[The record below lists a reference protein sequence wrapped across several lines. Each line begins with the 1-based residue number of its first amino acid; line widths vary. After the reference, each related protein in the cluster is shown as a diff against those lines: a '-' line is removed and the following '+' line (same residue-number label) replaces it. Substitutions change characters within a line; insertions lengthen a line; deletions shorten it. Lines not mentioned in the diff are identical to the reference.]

1 MLRTW
6 KLTLEVDPSSPV
18 PLFVQLARAVIRDIE
33 RGRLSPGDALPGTR
47 ALAVSLGIHR
57 NTVDAAYRELVQQ
70 GWACAEPSR
79 GTFISQALPVATPK
93 GFGGSLRQR
102 MPARPGFSLPREE
115 LSAEWLSPA
124 PKGVLVFDDGAP
136 DVRLAPAVALSR
148 AFRRVLTGR
157 ARTALGVGDA
167 RGEPRLRQALAE
179 MLSRTRGLAAGADDV
194 LVTRGSQ
201 MALFLVA
208 RALLRPGDVV
218 AVEAFGYRPAWDAL
232 RLAGARLVGL
242 PVDAQGMRVDAL
254 QALMAKRPVRAV
266 YVTPHHQYPTT
277 VTLTAA
283 RRMELLRLATEARV
297 AVVEDDY
304 DHEFHY
310 EGRPVLPLAS
320 SDRAGCVVYVGS
332 LSKLVA
338 PGLRL
343 GYVVA
348 PAPLVRALSALRT
361 VVDRQGD
368 APLERALVE
377 LLEEGELQRHAR
389 RARREYHARRDVLA
403 DSLHE
408 ELGGSVDFE
417 VPAGGLA
424 LWARVDEAL
433 DASAWAERAASHGVH
448 VTPGHAFALEGH
460 GPAAF
465 RLGFASLTPQE
476 LREGVRRLAL
486 ARPRRR

>member
-6 KLTLEVDPSSPV
+6 KLTLEVDPSSSV

-57 NTVDAAYRELVQQ
+57 NTVDAAYRELIHQ

-79 GTFISQALPVATPK
+79 GTFISQALPVAAPK
-93 GFGGSLRQR
+93 GFGGSPRQR
-102 MPARPGFSLPREE
+102 MPARPGFSLPQEE
-115 LSAEWLSPA
+115 LSVESRAHASRGA
-124 PKGVLVFDDGAP
+124 LVFNDGAP
-136 DVRLAPAVALSR
+136 DVRLAPATALAR
-148 AFRRVLTGR
+148 AFRRVLMGR
-157 ARTALGVGDA
+157 ARTALSVGDA
-167 RGEPRLRQALAE
+167 RGDPGLREALAG

-218 AVEAFGYRPAWDAL
+218 AVEALGYRPAWDAL

-254 QALMAKRPVRAV
+254 QALMAKQPVRAV

-277 VTLTAA
+277 VPLTAA
-283 RRMELLRLATEARV
+283 RRLELLRLATEARM

-320 SDRAGCVVYVGS
+320 TDRAGCVVYVGS
-332 LSKLVA
+332 LSKLIA

-348 PAPLVRALSALRT
+348 PAPLVRALSALRA

-389 RARREYHARRDVLA
+389 RARREYHARRDALA
-403 DSLHE
+403 EALRA
-408 ELGGSVDFE
+408 ELGGAVDFE

-424 LWARVDEAL
+424 IWARVDEAL
-433 DASAWAERAASHGVH
+433 DAGAWAERAASHGVH
-448 VTPGHAFALEGH
+448 VTPGHAFALEGR

-465 RLGFASLTPQE
+465 RLGFASLTRQE
-476 LREGVRRLAL
+476 LREGVRRMAL
-486 ARPRRR
+486 ARPRRG

>member
-6 KLTLEVDPSSPV
+6 TLTLEVDPSSSV

-57 NTVDAAYRELVQQ
+57 NTVDAAYRELIHQ
-70 GWACAEPSR
+70 GWASAEPSR
-79 GTFISQALPVATPK
+79 GTFISQELPVAAPK
-93 GFGGSLRQR
+93 GFGGTPRQR

-115 LSAEWLSPA
+115 LSIEGVSPA
-124 PKGVLVFDDGAP
+124 SRGALVFNDGAP
-136 DVRLAPAVALSR
+136 DVRLAPAAALAR
-148 AFRRVLTGR
+148 AFRRVLMGR
-157 ARTALGVGDA
+157 ARTALSVGDA
-167 RGEPRLRQALAE
+167 RGDPGLREALAG

-218 AVEAFGYRPAWDAL
+218 AVEALGYRPAWDAL

-277 VTLTAA
+277 VSLTAA

-320 SDRAGCVVYVGS
+320 SDRAGCV
-332 LSKLVA
+332 
-338 PGLRL
+338 
-343 GYVVA
+343 
-348 PAPLVRALSALRT
+348 
-361 VVDRQGD
+361 
-368 APLERALVE
+368 
-377 LLEEGELQRHAR
+377 
-389 RARREYHARRDVLA
+389 
-403 DSLHE
+403 
-408 ELGGSVDFE
+408 
-417 VPAGGLA
+417 
-424 LWARVDEAL
+424 
-433 DASAWAERAASHGVH
+433 
-448 VTPGHAFALEGH
+448 
-460 GPAAF
+460 
-465 RLGFASLTPQE
+465 
-476 LREGVRRLAL
+476 
-486 ARPRRR
+486 

>member
-57 NTVDAAYRELVQQ
+57 NTV
-70 GWACAEPSR
+70 
-79 GTFISQALPVATPK
+79 
-93 GFGGSLRQR
+93 
-102 MPARPGFSLPREE
+102 
-115 LSAEWLSPA
+115 
-124 PKGVLVFDDGAP
+124 
-136 DVRLAPAVALSR
+136 
-148 AFRRVLTGR
+148 
-157 ARTALGVGDA
+157 
-167 RGEPRLRQALAE
+167 
-179 MLSRTRGLAAGADDV
+179 
-194 LVTRGSQ
+194 
-201 MALFLVA
+201 
-208 RALLRPGDVV
+208 
-218 AVEAFGYRPAWDAL
+218 EAFGYRPAWDAL

-242 PVDAQGMRVDAL
+242 PVDGQGMRVDAL

-403 DSLHE
+403 EALHE
-408 ELGGSVDFE
+408 ELVGSVDFE

-433 DASAWAERAASHGVH
+433 DVGAWAERAASHGVH

>member
-6 KLTLEVDPSSPV
+6 KLTLEVDPSSTV
-18 PLFVQLARAVIRDIE
+18 PLFVQVARAVVRDIE

-47 ALAVSLGIHR
+47 ALSRSLGVHR
-57 NTVDAAYRELVQQ
+57 NTVDAAYRELIHQ
-70 GWACAEPSR
+70 GWASAEPSR
-79 GTFISQALPVATPK
+79 GTFVSTALPVAAPK
-93 GFGGSLRQR
+93 GFGGTPRQR
-102 MPARPGFSLPREE
+102 MPARPGFPFPQEEVAPERVAPPPRGTLE
-115 LSAEWLSPA
+115 
-124 PKGVLVFDDGAP
+124 FNDGAP
-136 DVRLAPAVALSR
+136 DVRLAPSMALAR
-148 AFRRVLTGR
+148 AFRRVLTSR
-157 ARTALGVGDA
+157 ARTTLGVGDA
-167 RGEPRLRQALAE
+167 RGEPGLREALAG

-208 RALLRPGDVV
+208 RALIRPGDVV
-218 AVEAFGYRPAWDAL
+218 AVEALGYRPAWDAL

-242 PVDAQGMRVDAL
+242 PVDAQGVKVDAL
-254 QALMAKRPVRAV
+254 QALLAKQPVRAV

-283 RRMELLRLATEARV
+283 RRMALLRLAAEARV

-348 PAPLVRALSALRT
+348 PAPLVSALAALRM

-368 APLERALVE
+368 APLERAVSE
-377 LLEEGELQRHAR
+377 LLQEGELQRHAR
-389 RARREYHARRDVLA
+389 KARREYLVRRDALVEALRG
-403 DSLHE
+403 

-417 VPAGGLA
+417 IPAGGLA

-433 DASAWAERAASHGVH
+433 DTADWVARAASHGVR
-448 VTPGHAFALEGH
+448 VAPGRSFALEGR
-460 GPAAF
+460 GPSAF

-476 LREGVRRLAL
+476 LREAVHRLAL